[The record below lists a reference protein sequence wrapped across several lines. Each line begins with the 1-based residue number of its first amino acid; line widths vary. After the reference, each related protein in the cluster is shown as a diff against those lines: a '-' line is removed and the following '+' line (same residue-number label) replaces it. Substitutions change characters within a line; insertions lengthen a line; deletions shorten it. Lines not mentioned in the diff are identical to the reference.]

1 MTGALTRRTDCS
13 RTPRRLSTSPA
24 AGVGRGK
31 DESLTQLAVAAAVYS
46 VLTALAYRRPTT
58 GRRALGIFFAV
69 MGLGVNGSVT
79 VIAPEG
85 FGAMARG
92 APWNWYRRIGCR
104 LTEPAPRVFG
114 AAMAAGETALAAA
127 ILSRGTA
134 ARLGLL
140 GAAAF
145 SLGITPLGT
154 YTLANPVLAAGA
166 LRLARWPWPTAA
178 FRPAEHP

>member
-1 MTGALTRRTDCS
+1 MTEALTPRTDCS
-13 RTPRRLSTSPA
+13 RKARRLPTSPEAA
-24 AGVGRGK
+24 AGSGK
-31 DESLTQLAVAAAVYS
+31 DEGVRQLAVAAAVYS
-46 VLTALAYRRPTT
+46 VLTALAYRRPAT

-69 MGLGVNGSVT
+69 MGLGVNGSFT

-85 FGAMARG
+85 FSTMARG
-92 APWNWYRRIGCR
+92 APWGWYRTIGCR

-114 AAMAAGETALAAA
+114 AAMALGETALAAA
-127 ILSRGTA
+127 ILSRGPV

-145 SLGITPLGT
+145 SLGITPLGK

-166 LRLARWPWPTAA
+166 LRLAGRPWPTAA
-178 FRPAEHP
+178 FQPAEHP